1 MLGWHVGGCLVW
13 LLLILTFVRP
23 STGDSSGLGSVNG
36 AAQALSL
43 FGRRRVLGAV
53 SASGDSV
60 ALCRVEE
67 VDEVVKDGAEKK
79 KQSRV
84 LVEGSEEGDAV
95 VQLSPRCALAL
106 SGWKADRRFLVE
118 QVKSAISA
126 HQARTGTQPPI
137 EEVSHIIADLLH
149 RMAIN
154 KMLRPLVVSCLLG
167 GVDEWGLAQLYKIG
181 TDGSVERSR
190 AATSAYSGASG
201 LGEGQGLALG
211 KSLSRDEEVAVAAMQ
226 SCLEGGEGAE
236 EETVAEALKGTKG
249 LRLSPSSLLVLR
261 ATVNSK

>member
-1 MLGWHVGGCLVW
+1 
-13 LLLILTFVRP
+13 
-23 STGDSSGLGSVNG
+23 
-36 AAQALSL
+36 
-43 FGRRRVLGAV
+43 
-53 SASGDSV
+53 V

-67 VDEVVKDGAEKK
+67 VDDVVKDGAEKK

-118 QVKSAISA
+118 QIKSAISA

-149 RMAIN
+149 RMSIN

-167 GVDEWGLAQLYKIG
+167 GVDERGLAQLYKIG

-190 AATSAYSGASG
+190 AATSAYSG

-211 KSLSRDEEVAVAAMQ
+211 KKLSREEEVAIAAMRG
-226 SCLEGGEGAE
+226 CLEGGGGAE
-236 EETVAEALKGTKG
+236 EETVAEALRGTKG